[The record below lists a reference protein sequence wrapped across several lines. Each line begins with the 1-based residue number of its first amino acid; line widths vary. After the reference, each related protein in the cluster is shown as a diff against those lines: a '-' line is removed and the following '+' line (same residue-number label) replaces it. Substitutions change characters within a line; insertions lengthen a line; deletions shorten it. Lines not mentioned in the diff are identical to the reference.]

1 MEKNNCE
8 VQDMYQF
15 PIGVI
20 LDSFRKPVPEAL
32 ALAQGM
38 GVQGIQVYSTY
49 GDLSPKKLVGA
60 KRREFLDLVKSHGL
74 VISALCGDLGHGFG
88 NAEKNPQLIED
99 SKRILDLAKEL
110 EKRFKKN
117 AEAIYGKLINLLYE
131 DA

>member
-60 KRREFLDLVKSHGL
+60 KRREFLDLVKSHGW
-74 VISALCGDLGHGFG
+74 
-88 NAEKNPQLIED
+88 
-99 SKRILDLAKEL
+99 
-110 EKRFKKN
+110 
-117 AEAIYGKLINLLYE
+117 
-131 DA
+131 

>member
-1 MEKNNCE
+1 MEKNDCE
-8 VQDMYQF
+8 VLKMYHF

-32 ALAQGM
+32 ALAQSM

-60 KRREFLDLVKSHGL
+60 KRKEFLDLVKSHGL

-99 SKRILDLAKEL
+99 SKRILDLARRPQPSAL
-110 EKRFKKN
+110 QDHAGRVRRV
-117 AEAIYGKLINLLYE
+117 G
-131 DA
+131 